1 RCALDRE
8 VLDDRDGVAVLKA
21 VAVRI
26 EHDEPFPACVVRFT
40 VGLRGLR
47 PFVRAFRADVERPVL
62 VHERGLAFRAGRYL
76 THRIRLQQICGGAQ
90 RVAFRARFGSLAVC
104 VGRGGRRM
112 LPAALTAA
120 TTELS
125 SWRSAEMTEQRAELR
140 REIHASASSITRQ
153 MYAALLGQMAVLLG
167 LAYFF
172 ATHIR

>member
-1 RCALDRE
+1 
-8 VLDDRDGVAVLKA
+8 
-21 VAVRI
+21 
-26 EHDEPFPACVVRFT
+26 
-40 VGLRGLR
+40 
-47 PFVRAFRADVERPVL
+47 
-62 VHERGLAFRAGRYL
+62 
-76 THRIRLQQICGGAQ
+76 
-90 RVAFRARFGSLAVC
+90 
-104 VGRGGRRM
+104 M